1 MKYSDLHFSYCVRWG
16 DTDTKKYPTTPDQT
30 LSPLGHRSYET
41 NLVFAGMQKEER
53 CGMVFSSN
61 LKFYAAS
68 MIRTYA

>member
-41 NLVFAGMQKEER
+41 NLVFAGMQK
-53 CGMVFSSN
+53 GGK
-61 LKFYAAS
+61 L
-68 MIRTYA
+68 